1 MRSRIM
7 WSESQHQAFIQ
18 LCEMGEVFFG
28 VDWLESDIRPRLD
41 PLIVGPT
48 GMGKSHLV
56 RSVAEMLKV
65 PLLRL
70 SYGEW
75 MVTGSRCALT
85 TIARIHEFVT
95 SNPMGIIHI
104 DEVDK
109 ARVAF
114 TTEWSIYAY
123 AEMFFLL
130 DRNISQPAKNE
141 QWTPELNAKLRHNF
155 WIIGSGTW
163 QVLWDTIAK
172 PSIGFGDTTD
182 NDAGVYDAIKEL
194 VRKKEIIPKEFL
206 KRFCNELILIPPAT
220 ITDYELAA
228 DVFGI
233 EKLAKELEVPLDYQ
247 GAVQSQGGARW
258 LEETYA
264 SLLMQA
270 YRMGRA
276 DLLQLRKDPTVAD
289 DGFVEEVPW
298 EPFIEGKE

>member
-28 VDWLESDIRPRLD
+28 VDWLESAIKPRLD

-48 GMGKSHLV
+48 GVGKSHLV

-75 MVTGSRCALT
+75 MVTGSRSTQT
-85 TIARIHEFVT
+85 TIARIYEFVV
-95 SNPMGIIHI
+95 SNPKGIIHI

-130 DRNISQPAKNE
+130 DRNINQPARNE
-141 QWTPELNAKLRHNF
+141 SWTPELNAKLRYNF

-163 QVLWDTIAK
+163 QVLWDAIGK
-172 PSIGFGDTTD
+172 PSIGFGETPGEDTKVSD
-182 NDAGVYDAIKEL
+182 VIKEL
-194 VRKKEIIPKEFL
+194 IRKKEIIPKELL

-220 ITDYELAA
+220 QTDYELAA
-228 DVFGI
+228 DIFGI
-233 EKLAKELEVPLDYQ
+233 EKLAKELGVSLDYQ
-247 GAVQSQGGARW
+247 DAVQSQGGARW

-270 YRMGRA
+270 YRMSRA
-276 DLLQLRKDPTVAD
+276 DLLQLRKDPEVPD

-298 EPFIEGKE
+298 EPFTE

>member
-28 VDWLESDIRPRLD
+28 VDWLESPIKPRLD

-75 MVTGSRCALT
+75 MVTGARCAQT

-95 SNPMGIIHI
+95 SNPKGIIHI

-163 QVLWDTIAK
+163 QVLWDTISK
-172 PSIGFGDTTD
+172 PSIGFGGIPDDNSAMLDT
-182 NDAGVYDAIKEL
+182 IREL
-194 VRKKEIIPKEFL
+194 VRQKEIIPKEFL

-220 ITDYELAA
+220 EADYELAA
-228 DVFGI
+228 DAFGI
-233 EKLAKELEVPLDYQ
+233 GKLAKELGVTLDYQ
-247 GAVQSQGGARW
+247 SAVQSQGGARW

-270 YRMGRA
+270 YRMSRA
-276 DLLQLRKDPTVAD
+276 DLLQLRQDPAVL
-289 DGFVEEVPW
+289 DGDFVEEDPW
-298 EPFIEGKE
+298 EPFTE